1 MNSPLSAQ
9 ALDQLFVQARST
21 HHFQARPVS
30 EDTIRQLY
38 ALLKWGPTAFNGQP
52 GRYLFIHSAEARQKL
67 LPALSSGNRDKTAA
81 APLTVVLAYDP
92 GFHQHLPQ
100 QFPGYDAKG
109 FYDGLPQLI
118 EPHARTNASLQ
129 AGYLI
134 LAARALGL
142 DAGPMA
148 GFDAAAVDAAFFPEG
163 QWRSLLLVN
172 LGYGVHDGQPPRGPR
187 LDFEQAAAIV

>member
-1 MNSPLSAQ
+1 MSSQLSVQ

-21 HHFQARPVS
+21 HHFQPRPVS

-92 GFHQHLPQ
+92 AFHQHLPG
-100 QFPGYDAKG
+100 QFPAYDAKG
-109 FYDGLPQLI
+109 FYDGLPQLL
-118 EPHARTNASLQ
+118 EPHARLNASLQ
-129 AGYLI
+129 AAYLI

-148 GFDAAAVDAAFFPEG
+148 GFDAAAVDAAFFPDG
-163 QWRSLLLVN
+163 QWRSLLLLN
-172 LGYGVHDGQPPRGPR
+172 LGYGVRDGQPPRGPR
-187 LDFEQAAAIV
+187 LEFEQAAAIV